1 MQLDESPALQAG
13 APQGEQAHL
22 LVAGCACSFVH
33 QGGLAMGG
41 IPPIP
46 PGGERA
52 HGWEIFGVGK
62 PSGLSMP
69 KIDPRLFRDSMNI

>member
-22 LVAGCACSFVH
+22 FGRTLARARLFIR
-33 QGGLAMGG
+33 GLTMGG

-62 PSGLSMP
+62 PLGLSMP